1 MFVLILN
8 HARYPANPR
17 LIPRARAQASHGNI
31 IVLSLLKLFRVPNF
45 ITNQGEEQEK
55 LTTRRRNE
63 RISTVS
69 QEATN
74 KKLESAR
81 ECQRV
86 PESERVCSKH
96 FALKLSEESGFSR

>member
-1 MFVLILN
+1 MVLCVVVGCSSKSGK
-8 HARYPANPR
+8 RK
-17 LIPRARAQASHGNI
+17 GF
-31 IVLSLLKLFRVPNF
+31 KLFCKPKV

-81 ECQRV
+81 E
-86 PESERVCSKH
+86 
-96 FALKLSEESGFSR
+96 